1 VLRFAYELIPAL
13 LLGLLLGYSFPSLPT
28 RLAAPLVT
36 WGILITLVGLL
47 LRSGLGGDL
56 LVAGAAAGLINGIGL
71 LLLWVAPLRRA
82 LANGGLQLGS
92 VVGNTGYFGIPVAL
106 ALLPP
111 QALGYSITYDLVGTL
126 ITWSVGPLLIGGL
139 AITPAKLLAIF
150 LDSPALK
157 GLAIALAIH
166 LSPWGD
172 AVAGLLWIPSRLVL
186 LLALPCAM
194 ALLLFP
200 AALVS
205 VLYHYGAF
213 TERDVAM
220 TVLALRGYGAGLLGL
235 IAIKVLA
242 PAYYARLDVRT
253 PVKIALGILAA
264 TQAMNLVLVPWLG
277 HAGLALSIGLGALFN
292 AGFLLRGLLRQRIYR
307 PRPGWGAFTLRVVL
321 ANLLLAAAL
330 AWAGWKI
337 DWIALQA
344 AWAVRAAAVAGV
356 LAGVALLYFLA
367 LLAMG
372 LRPRDLA
379 RLS

>member
-1 VLRFAYELIPAL
+1 
-13 LLGLLLGYSFPSLPT
+13 LLGLLLGYRFPSLPT

-36 WGILITLVGLL
+36 WGIPITLVGLL

-186 LLALPCAM
+186 LLALAVVGMRLGVMLRRPEGA
-194 ALLLFP
+194 AIRASERGPLATALAFKLLLLP
-200 AALVS
+200 LLALVLGQLLRLPELVRNAVVLQAAAPTAISVLLIAEAAGMHQDRSAHLVLWSTLLALVS
-205 VLYHYGAF
+205 VPLWWWWVS
-213 TERDVAM
+213 R
-220 TVLALRGYGAGLLGL
+220 
-235 IAIKVLA
+235 
-242 PAYYARLDVRT
+242 
-253 PVKIALGILAA
+253 
-264 TQAMNLVLVPWLG
+264 
-277 HAGLALSIGLGALFN
+277 
-292 AGFLLRGLLRQRIYR
+292 
-307 PRPGWGAFTLRVVL
+307 
-321 ANLLLAAAL
+321 
-330 AWAGWKI
+330 
-337 DWIALQA
+337 
-344 AWAVRAAAVAGV
+344 
-356 LAGVALLYFLA
+356 
-367 LLAMG
+367 
-372 LRPRDLA
+372 
-379 RLS
+379 